1 MTGAKG
7 EIATVHETPSL
18 DQLMSFYR
26 TMLVIRAMEERLGEL
41 VVAGEVPGAVHLSIG
56 QEAVAVGVCAH
67 LSDDD
72 WIASTHRGHG
82 HFLAKGGSPA
92 AMAREVLGRASGICA
107 GKGGSMHVADIAH
120 GMLGANGIVGGG
132 IGIATG
138 AAWSMQLVA
147 SDRVAVA
154 FFGDGGANQGVVAEA
169 LNVAALW
176 KLPLLLVC
184 ENNGYSEFSRTDA
197 VTAGGIAER
206 AQPYGVPWA
215 RIDGNDVE
223 QVWRAA
229 GEAVGRA
236 RRGEGPTLI
245 EALTYRHRGHV
256 ETEKSFLSRPYRSDD
271 EIEQWYARDPVL
283 RLGAQLAARGV
294 EQAKLAALRE
304 DVAAEIARV
313 WAEAIAQPEPDPAGA
328 FLRMID

>member
-1 MTGAKG
+1 MTGVRG
-7 EIATVHETPSL
+7 GNDRTHEAPSL
-18 DQLMSFYR
+18 DQLLAFHR
-26 TMLVIRAMEERLGEL
+26 TMLLIRAMEERLGEL

-92 AMAREVLGRASGICA
+92 AMATEVLGRASGICA
-107 GKGGSMHVADIAH
+107 GKGGSMHVADIAR

-138 AAWSMQLVA
+138 AAWSMQLA
-147 SDRVAVA
+147 GSDRVAVA

-184 ENNGYSEFSRTDA
+184 ENNGYSEFSRSDA

-206 AQPYGVPWA
+206 AQPYGVPCA
-215 RIDGNDVE
+215 RIDGNDVV

-229 GEAVGRA
+229 GEAVTRA
-236 RRGEGPTLI
+236 RRGEGATFI

-256 ETEKSFLSRPYRSDD
+256 ETEKSFLSRPYRNDD
-271 EIEQWYARDPVL
+271 EIEQWQARDPIL
-283 RLGAQLAARGV
+283 RIEAQLATRGV
-294 EQAKLAALRE
+294 ETAKLAALRAE
-304 DVAAEIARV
+304 VDVEVARV
-313 WAEAIAQPEPDPAGA
+313 WADAIAQPEPDPEGA
-328 FLRMID
+328 FLHMID